1 MKKTNRRLRP
11 EDAQWLEIS
20 CPPFVNETGGTL
32 DLRSFRG
39 FEFLALRQTVSMSA
53 LALNRNVQ
61 LSLSGEGNQPYN
73 VTNTTALGAFSVR
86 QISFLSGQ
94 TVAFLNTPYFAIPVW
109 LPTLIN
115 PIELN
120 YVPLSAQVGDTV
132 TDCLL
137 ACKVWR

>member
-39 FEFLALRQTVSMSA
+39 FEFIALRQTVTMSA
-53 LALNRNVQ
+53 LAGSRNVQ

-73 VTNTTALGAFSVR
+73 VTNTTGIAAFSVR

-94 TVAFLNTPYFAIPVW
+94 TVTFLNTPFFAIPVW
-109 LPTLIN
+109 LPPLIN

-120 YVPLSAQVGDTV
+120 YIPLGNLLGDQVTNV
-132 TDCLL
+132 TLI
-137 ACKVWR
+137 CKVWR